1 MLLFVYALILW
12 HYVDHQHNM
21 FVWYYLPLKRK
32 STWSSL
38 THAQRRARST
48 KVTERE
54 SRSVIKNLCTY
65 MDGWRVC
72 DGCVHVSLNH
82 CSWPCIRLWLMS
94 ICCQKLLHLNK
105 LAVVVACL
113 FLLSFYHFLSIL
125 KLLTFLLLV
134 YRLEREFWFGRKKNS
149 RAFS

>member
-12 HYVDHQHNM
+12 HCVDHQHNM

-54 SRSVIKNLCTY
+54 SRSVIKNSCTY

-113 FLLSFYHFLSIL
+113 FVIFLSFSINF
-125 KLLTFLLLV
+125 KIIDF
-134 YRLEREFWFGRKKNS
+134 S
-149 RAFS
+149 AFSVQIGKRVLIWKKKKFTCF